1 MHNKGAIV
9 CHFYVCAHAQLAYTH
24 RTKHTVTKQNYLG
37 SLYYEGRGVQQ
48 DNREAA
54 RWFKRSAKQ
63 GLASACNNLGLCYE
77 AGAGVDRVS

>member
-1 MHNKGAIV
+1 MNTRLTYTLTHTLT
-9 CHFYVCAHAQLAYTH
+9 LA
-24 RTKHTVTKQNYLG
+24 TVAQNYLG
-37 SLYYEGRGVQQ
+37 SLYYEGRGVRQ

-77 AGAGVDRVS
+77 AGAGVDRVSALFMQLCTT